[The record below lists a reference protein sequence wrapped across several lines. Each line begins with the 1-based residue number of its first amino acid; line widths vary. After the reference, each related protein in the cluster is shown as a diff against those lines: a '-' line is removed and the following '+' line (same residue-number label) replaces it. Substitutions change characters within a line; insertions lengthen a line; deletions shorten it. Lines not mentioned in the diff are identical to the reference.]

1 MVNAVS
7 PLPTPGSAHT
17 QPSTFLRVERDGEC
31 LFASEQNPA
40 VELTF
45 PQATGKWREGGT
57 GWVSSSVNSADCSP
71 LRQTRAQAAAVW
83 SRNWPSQETLQGGS
97 RLSAGEFCPSW
108 WQPREWKY
116 SPRGTLGLTTLPWAG
131 RGQWELVLS
140 SPQSLLLPRGT
151 GVRVGD
157 KDTSCM
163 CPVPPPLPPSASP
176 RKLPAGI
183 PGRRTQTLDRQ
194 TGTLFVPGLG
204 HQFGEK
210 RVCIQ
215 SPPPWPCLGL
225 AAQGLKANRVK

>member
-1 MVNAVS
+1 MNAVS

-140 SPQSLLLPRGT
+140 SPQSLLLPRGA

-163 CPVPPPLPPSASP
+163 CRVPPPFPPPLLRGSCQLGSLEGEHRHWTDKQGHCLSLDWGTSLERRGCASSHLPPGPVWAWLPRASRP
-176 RKLPAGI
+176 
-183 PGRRTQTLDRQ
+183 
-194 TGTLFVPGLG
+194 TG
-204 HQFGEK
+204 
-210 RVCIQ
+210 
-215 SPPPWPCLGL
+215 
-225 AAQGLKANRVK
+225 